1 MRDTI
6 TCNQPASR
14 KAIRHGFCERNQ
26 SQSVSISRSQS
37 QSVAINQSQSIA
49 INCNHLRAWEG
60 RLFAWLLM
68 REAICMQPESG
79 MSMQAEGGHLH
90 ATREG
95 ATVAPP
101 LFTSG
106 SQISRSLA
114 PRSSRSRSRR
124 SEALASGIADS
135 TCGERRVG
143 RRAERLHAKIRGARF
158 GDCVEHQGCEETSVP
173 GL

>member
-1 MRDTI
+1 
-6 TCNQPASR
+6 
-14 KAIRHGFCERNQ
+14 
-26 SQSVSISRSQS
+26 
-37 QSVAINQSQSIA
+37 
-49 INCNHLRAWEG
+49 
-60 RLFAWLLM
+60 
-68 REAICMQPESG
+68 MQPESG
-79 MSMQAEGGHLH
+79 MSMQAEGGNLH
-90 ATREG
+90 ATRKG

-135 TCGERRVG
+135 TCEERRG
-143 RRAERLHAKIRGARF
+143 RRAEHLHAEIRGARF

-173 GL
+173 TCAVRSGVIVPVIGPGPSRTLGRLCPNVEDDALDL

>member
-1 MRDTI
+1 
-6 TCNQPASR
+6 
-14 KAIRHGFCERNQ
+14 
-26 SQSVSISRSQS
+26 
-37 QSVAINQSQSIA
+37 
-49 INCNHLRAWEG
+49 
-60 RLFAWLLM
+60 
-68 REAICMQPESG
+68 MQPESG

-95 ATVAPP
+95 ATVALP

-106 SQISRSLA
+106 SQIARSLA

-135 TCGERRVG
+135 TCGQRRG
-143 RRAERLHAKIRGARF
+143 RRCEHLHAEIRGARF
-158 GDCVEHQGCEETSVP
+158 GDCVQHKGCEETSVP